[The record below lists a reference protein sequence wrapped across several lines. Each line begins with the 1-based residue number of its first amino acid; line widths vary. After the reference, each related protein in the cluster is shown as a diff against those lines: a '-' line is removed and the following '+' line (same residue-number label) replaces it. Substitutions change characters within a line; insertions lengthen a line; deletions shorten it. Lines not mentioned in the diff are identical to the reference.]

1 MYNHTIVKIKRS
13 FAEDELYSIKFYK
26 AKSLDDFMLQYI
38 ANNKGINCYIMD
50 KEIHSKNNTISD
62 IRNNCT
68 CIGVVFFYDDE
79 YLYISLD
86 DSKYYNMFKKDDDV
100 RAIFDKNIYHNKI
113 TDMVF
118 VVVTDIDNLEG
129 KYEIKDN

>member
-1 MYNHTIVKIKRS
+1 M
-13 FAEDELYSIKFYK
+13 
-26 AKSLDDFMLQYI
+26 M
-38 ANNKGINCYIMD
+38 M
-50 KEIHSKNNTISD
+50 
-62 IRNNCT
+62 
-68 CIGVVFFYDDE
+68 E